1 VQKGIRI
8 VARKERVEV
17 RLDGATRRK
26 LDEVASARGA
36 SVSEVVRALIERSYE
51 EELVRSRVGAAEELG
66 RMELEDVPEMEV
78 LRRQLE
84 GAHEPRDLR

>member
-1 VQKGIRI
+1 M
-8 VARKERVEV
+8 ARKERVEV

-36 SVSEVVRALIERSYE
+36 SVSEVVRALIECSYE